1 MSEILILQHAEFEG
15 PGFFG
20 ELLREHK
27 LPFRVLRLDRG
38 EALPSTLEGIR
49 ALVMMGGPMSVN
61 DEDQHPWLA
70 AEMALIRQAV
80 TTGLPTLG
88 HCLGGQLIAR
98 ALGGTVSRNPVKEIG
113 WHAVEKTPAGAQ
125 SPYLKDLP
133 QRFELFHWHG
143 ETFTLPEGAVHLLSN
158 ENCANQ
164 AFSIGGHVLGFQCHP
179 EVTADMVRDWCSDM
193 DEDLDGP
200 SPAVQTPQV
209 MQQDL
214 ESRIQGLQQTARAI
228 YAPWLARVHAGTT

>member
-20 ELLREHK
+20 ELLREHE

-38 EALPSTLEGIR
+38 EALPGTLEGIR

-61 DEDQHPWLA
+61 DEDQYPWLGP
-70 AEMALIRQAV
+70 EMALIRQAV

-98 ALGGTVSRNPVKEIG
+98 ALGGTISRNPVKEIG
-113 WHAVEKTPAGAQ
+113 WHAVEKTPAGMD
-125 SPYLKDLP
+125 SPYLHALL

-143 ETFTLPEGAVHLLSN
+143 ETFSLPEGAVHLLGN
-158 ENCANQ
+158 ENCTNQ

-179 EVTADMVRDWCSDM
+179 EVTARMVRDWCCDM
-193 DEDLDGP
+193 AEDLESL
-200 SPAVQTPQV
+200 SPAVQTPQT

-214 ESRIQGLQQTARAI
+214 ESRIQGLHETARAI